1 MKINKSELQEALA
14 KVKPGLA
21 SKDLIEQ
28 ATSFAFMDGRVVTYN
43 DEISIS
49 HPVQDL
55 DISGAVKAEALYSF
69 LGKLKKDEIFIN
81 KDDNQVIIQAGKAKA
96 GLILE
101 QEIKLPVQEIGEI
114 KEWKPLPEGIV
125 QGLKFCYPSCSTDM
139 SNPIL
144 TCVYVNGDKVQ
155 STDSFQITEYKIK
168 DKIPVPAFL
177 IPSTVVRELIKYDV
191 KEIAEGDG
199 WMHFRTEEGTIFS
212 CRVFGGDFPDVS
224 KFLKVKGM
232 DIRFPKTIIGALEKA
247 QIFSKNQLNVDYL
260 EIVHVEI
267 TEGNITISTKGEFGW
282 FEEKARIQYS
292 GAPIKFSTGVGFL
305 MNLLK
310 SMDTP
315 ECTLGENQIQFKDT
329 QWTHVL
335 AITSE

>member
-1 MKINKSELQEALA
+1 MKINKSKLQEALA

-49 HPVQDL
+49 HPVKDL
-55 DISGAVKAEALYSF
+55 NISGAIKAEALYSF
-69 LGKLKKDEIFIN
+69 LDKLKKDEIFIN

-144 TCVYVNGDKVQ
+144 TCVYLEGDSIQ
-155 STDSFQITEYKIK
+155 STDSFQITEYKMK
-168 DKIPVPAFL
+168 EAIPVPGFL
-177 IPSTVVRELIKYDV
+177 IPANVVRELIKYDI
-191 KEIAEGDG
+191 KEISKGEG

-212 CRVFGGDFPDVS
+212 CRVFTGDFPDIG
-224 KFLKVKGM
+224 KYLKVKGQK
-232 DIRFPKTIIGALEKA
+232 IRFPKTIIEALEKA
-247 QIFSKNQLNVDYL
+247 QIFSKNPLNVDYL
-260 EIVHVEI
+260 EIVAVDISKE
-267 TEGNITISTKGEFGW
+267 NIKISAKGEFGW
-282 FEEKARIQYS
+282 FEETSRIKYS
-292 GAPIKFSTGVGFL
+292 GDPVKFSTGVGFL
-305 MNLLK
+305 INLLN
-310 SMDTP
+310 SMQTP
-315 ECTLGENQIQFKDT
+315 TCVLGEDQIQFKHEG
-329 QWTHVL
+329 WTHVL